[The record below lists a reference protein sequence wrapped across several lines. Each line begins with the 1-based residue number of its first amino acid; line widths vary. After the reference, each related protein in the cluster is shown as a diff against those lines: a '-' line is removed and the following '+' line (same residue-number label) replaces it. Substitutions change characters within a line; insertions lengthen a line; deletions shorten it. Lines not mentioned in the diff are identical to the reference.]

1 MLLAISSKE
10 HIFEKS
16 FSINLKSHL
25 SQEIYTEK
33 TIKNSQIITAI
44 VIICWKR
51 FTQYNIVWNLS
62 IEKIKKICPKNQE
75 ILIKSKSVN
84 AKPYTEFLTSGKYRK
99 IAEL

>member
-1 MLLAISSKE
+1 
-10 HIFEKS
+10 
-16 FSINLKSHL
+16 
-25 SQEIYTEK
+25 
-33 TIKNSQIITAI
+33 
-44 VIICWKR
+44 
-51 FTQYNIVWNLS
+51 VWNLS